1 MSEISDLLER
11 FRRGP
16 ELVAMATTGASNQE
30 LDFVP
35 GPGKWSVRQ
44 IVCHLADFEMVAG
57 IRIRQ
62 ALCEDNPTLQGYDG
76 NLWAQHLDHGT
87 RKISVGLEGFRR
99 VRTENHE
106 LLKSRPEETFSRTA
120 THSERGPMTLLDI
133 LRSMAQHAESH
144 SQQMLVVRQAYK
156 AAKAQG

>member
-11 FRRGP
+11 FRRGA
-16 ELVAMATTGASNQE
+16 ELIAVATTGASNQE

-62 ALCEDNPTLQGYDG
+62 ILSEENPTLQGYDEK
-76 NLWAQHLDHGT
+76 LWAEHLDHKR
-87 RKISVGLEGFRR
+87 RKISLAVEGFRR
-99 VRTENHE
+99 TRAESYD
-106 LLKSRPEETFSRTA
+106 LLKDLPEQAFQRSA
-120 THSERGPMTLLDI
+120 THSERGPMTLLDL
-133 LRSMAQHAESH
+133 LRGSAGHAESH
-144 SQQMLVVRQAYK
+144 AQQMMAVRQAYK
-156 AAKAQG
+156 AAKG